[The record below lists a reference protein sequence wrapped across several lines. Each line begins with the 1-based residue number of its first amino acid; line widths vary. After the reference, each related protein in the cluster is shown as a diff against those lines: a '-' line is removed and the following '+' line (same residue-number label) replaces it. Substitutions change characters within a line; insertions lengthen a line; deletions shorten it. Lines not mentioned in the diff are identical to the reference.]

1 MNKNIVLFIR
11 SMHIGGAEKQSILLA
26 IELSKHY
33 DVFLVIM
40 YKEGQ
45 LQKETKGFN
54 NIFYLEGNILNKT
67 LQLFF
72 FLKKKKINY
81 LFNFLPINNIIGSII
96 GKLVGVDYIYNGIRG
111 SKIKSNVFKMK
122 LQLYLS
128 NYISHKIIS
137 NSYKGKQTYSNYGY
151 KKDKIVVI
159 HNMVTDLLP
168 LSSIRNDLK
177 TKQSNKIK
185 ILTVGRFVSEKDYPT
200 MFRSISE
207 LVSLTENLEN
217 IDWELVVVGYGV
229 LEHELRVLVKK
240 HNLTSKVKFL
250 HGKSININE
259 CYKMADIYLS
269 TSIFE
274 GMSNTIMEAMSMGL
288 PVVSTNAGD
297 SSYLV
302 KNNFNGFICPIY
314 DCKKISLNLFKLIK
328 NQKLRR
334 QFGGNSYR
342 VIQKYFLKDI
352 IISKYNDLIE
362 ND

>member
-1 MNKNIVLFIR
+1 
-11 SMHIGGAEKQSILLA
+11 
-26 IELSKHY
+26 
-33 DVFLVIM
+33 
-40 YKEGQ
+40 
-45 LQKETKGFN
+45 
-54 NIFYLEGNILNKT
+54 
-67 LQLFF
+67 
-72 FLKKKKINY
+72 
-81 LFNFLPINNIIGSII
+81 
-96 GKLVGVDYIYNGIRG
+96 
-111 SKIKSNVFKMK
+111 
-122 LQLYLS
+122 
-128 NYISHKIIS
+128 
-137 NSYKGKQTYSNYGY
+137 
-151 KKDKIVVI
+151 
-159 HNMVTDLLP
+159 
-168 LSSIRNDLK
+168 
-177 TKQSNKIK
+177 
-185 ILTVGRFVSEKDYPT
+185 

-334 QFGGNSYR
+334 QLRLVFGLQRNPKASMSWGKSPR
-342 VIQKYFLKDI
+342 SVRQVQV
-352 IISKYNDLIE
+352 
-362 ND
+362 